1 MKHSIC
7 PYCDNPLRSLRSG
20 YLLCDVCRSLF
31 GIDEQKDVLLSAD
44 CRICPTCGT
53 PEPLGSDIKNCS
65 KCGNLLAAFCNNCN
79 KSHSYGIFF
88 ADRQTGF
95 PLPGLLLN
103 SIRDLRQTEC
113 RIHEEL
119 KNRLSVETDIEN
131 QYRQMFGSISTETES
146 WREAIEVFEFVLH
159 HGKEKNTL
167 ERLENNLRT
176 NREIIKKLRINL
188 DQTARSV
195 KAMAYNNRIL
205 VRVFEVI
212 EREESDILQNLL
224 DD

>member
-1 MKHSIC
+1 M
-7 PYCDNPLRSLRSG
+7 
-20 YLLCDVCRSLF
+20 
-31 GIDEQKDVLLSAD
+31 
-44 CRICPTCGT
+44 
-53 PEPLGSDIKNCS
+53 
-65 KCGNLLAAFCNNCN
+65 
-79 KSHSYGIFF
+79 
-88 ADRQTGF
+88 
-95 PLPGLLLN
+95 
-103 SIRDLRQTEC
+103 RQTEC